1 MKRLLFLSF
10 IGLFAQFLVSCYPGG
25 ADNVE
30 EMDVAITN
38 YDKNADFTKYTTFS
52 LPDTIVYFVEKGETP
67 NHEFDAQILQLV
79 KDNFTQLGYSY
90 IEPTSEEDQQPSFIV
105 TVSAFSNVNY
115 YYGSDYWYNYWGWY
129 PGWNWIWGPTWGPG
143 WGPSYPWYPVT
154 VYSYRS
160 GSIVIDMIATNQE
173 ASSTKKVPVLWSG
186 IADGLLQGS
195 KQSIIDRM
203 ETTIDQCF
211 IQSPYLKK

>member
-52 LPDTIVYFVEKGETP
+52 LPDTIVYFVAKGETP

-79 KDNFTQLGYSY
+79 KDNFNSDTR
-90 IEPTSEEDQQPSFIV
+90 TSNRLARRINNR
-105 TVSAFSNVNY
+105 VS
-115 YYGSDYWYNYWGWY
+115 
-129 PGWNWIWGPTWGPG
+129 
-143 WGPSYPWYPVT
+143 
-154 VYSYRS
+154 
-160 GSIVIDMIATNQE
+160 
-173 ASSTKKVPVLWSG
+173 L
-186 IADGLLQGS
+186 
-195 KQSIIDRM
+195 
-203 ETTIDQCF
+203 
-211 IQSPYLKK
+211 SPYQLSLT